1 MPMAGTNVV
10 HTPEV
15 HVFKK
20 ESVDMVPLPLT
31 VFLTFRGG
39 QYCRPSTG
47 GQLKPDIA
55 RELFRVS
62 VV

>member
-1 MPMAGTNVV
+1 MV

-39 QYCRPSTG
+39 QYAGHRLGANLS
-47 GQLKPDIA
+47 QIS
-55 RELFRVS
+55 RVNYSVS
-62 VV
+62 VWFEP